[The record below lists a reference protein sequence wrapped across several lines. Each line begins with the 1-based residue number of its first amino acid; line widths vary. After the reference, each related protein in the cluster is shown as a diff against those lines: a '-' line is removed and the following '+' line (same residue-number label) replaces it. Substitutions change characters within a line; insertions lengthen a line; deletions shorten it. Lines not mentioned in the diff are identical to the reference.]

1 MAGSDRLAGFDRI
14 YLGGGQLHR
23 FRIANRFPDRRN
35 EFRTGKEFLCIVF
48 DHEEGLSYRLVADCR
63 TGTGTVVQRTL
74 AQFYSRS
81 VKVSTGVAGTYGNLR
96 MQRQEASGS
105 FVDFVGDWA
114 LYDGYVAETGETE
127 VEVTLRSAAET
138 VTPGSPKYFDTL
150 YFAGADEG
158 MPFRLV
164 EAEVRPV
171 FLPHPVLGD
180 TLSFAEAGAHDM
192 NRMQVVNALREM
204 FGLCFYTDEPGR
216 TVYAEPRE
224 LFYRNDTVV
233 DWSDRL
239 DLSRPWKVSELA
251 ADVPGTLTWEY
262 CSGDGASAA
271 FNTANGGRLG
281 RWSVQ
286 TGNPWRRSQERV
298 YENPL
303 FTTSVNLTGFV
314 SSAPSAS
321 VVAAGDMDASSEG
334 ADDLNFPAK
343 VVHYFGLRE
352 LPRGERWDWP
362 GFAESYPFAAFHAP
376 ECPSGIIV
384 PESPCGGVS
393 DCVLPEESDA
403 GRTLC
408 YEDRDGAAG
417 LHRWWDGLVAVYA
430 GGVRLEAWV
439 RLWPDDI
446 EALIRPNYLM
456 RDFRARF
463 RLYVDGEWS
472 NWRLEEV
479 CDYHPS
485 SPSTRCIF
493 TKIV

>member
-1 MAGSDRLAGFDRI
+1 M
-14 YLGGGQLHR
+14 
-23 FRIANRFPDRRN
+23 
-35 EFRTGKEFLCIVF
+35 
-48 DHEEGLSYRLVADCR
+48 
-63 TGTGTVVQRTL
+63 
-74 AQFYSRS
+74 
-81 VKVSTGVAGTYGNLR
+81 
-96 MQRQEASGS
+96 
-105 FVDFVGDWA
+105 
-114 LYDGYVAETGETE
+114 
-127 VEVTLRSAAET
+127 
-138 VTPGSPKYFDTL
+138 
-150 YFAGADEG
+150 
-158 MPFRLV
+158 
-164 EAEVRPV
+164 
-171 FLPHPVLGD
+171 
-180 TLSFAEAGAHDM
+180 
-192 NRMQVVNALREM
+192 LREM

-334 ADDLNFPAK
+334 ADDLNFPARWCTTSA
-343 VVHYFGLRE
+343 FE
-352 LPRGERWDWP
+352 SCPGESGGIGPASQSPILSPHFMRRSVP
-362 GFAESYPFAAFHAP
+362 PASSCRNRPAAGCRIACCRKSRMQDVRFVTKT
-376 ECPSGIIV
+376 GT
-384 PESPCGGVS
+384 
-393 DCVLPEESDA
+393 
-403 GRTLC
+403 GR
-408 YEDRDGAAG
+408 AG

-479 CDYHPS
+479 CDYHLLT
-485 SPSTRCIF
+485 STRCILRR
-493 TKIV
+493 

>member
-1 MAGSDRLAGFDRI
+1 
-14 YLGGGQLHR
+14 
-23 FRIANRFPDRRN
+23 
-35 EFRTGKEFLCIVF
+35 
-48 DHEEGLSYRLVADCR
+48 
-63 TGTGTVVQRTL
+63 
-74 AQFYSRS
+74 
-81 VKVSTGVAGTYGNLR
+81 
-96 MQRQEASGS
+96 
-105 FVDFVGDWA
+105 
-114 LYDGYVAETGETE
+114 
-127 VEVTLRSAAET
+127 
-138 VTPGSPKYFDTL
+138 
-150 YFAGADEG
+150 
-158 MPFRLV
+158 
-164 EAEVRPV
+164 
-171 FLPHPVLGD
+171 
-180 TLSFAEAGAHDM
+180 M

-352 LPRGERWDWP
+352 LPRESGGLARLRRVLSFRRISCAGVSLRHHRAGIALRRGVGLRAAGRVGCRTYALLRRP
-362 GFAESYPFAAFHAP
+362 GRGGGAAP
-376 ECPSGIIV
+376 LVGRSG
-384 PESPCGGVS
+384 GGV
-393 DCVLPEESDA
+393 
-403 GRTLC
+403 R
-408 YEDRDGAAG
+408 RRGAAG
-417 LHRWWDGLVAVYA
+417 GLGAALAGRHRSTYPSELPDA
-430 GGVRLEAWV
+430 GFPG
-439 RLWPDDI
+439 P
-446 EALIRPNYLM
+446 
-456 RDFRARF
+456 FQT
-463 RLYVDGEWS
+463 
-472 NWRLEEV
+472 V
-479 CDYHPS
+479 C
-485 SPSTRCIF
+485 RR
-493 TKIV
+493 